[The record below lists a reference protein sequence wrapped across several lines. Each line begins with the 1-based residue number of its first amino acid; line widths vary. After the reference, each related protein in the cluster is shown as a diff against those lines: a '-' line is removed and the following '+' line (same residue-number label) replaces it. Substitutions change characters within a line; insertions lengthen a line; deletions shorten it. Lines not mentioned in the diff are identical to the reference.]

1 MPKSPGRPRGSRNKL
16 ALDVLND
23 AIEVWNEL
31 ASVGLPPIKD
41 DNLTKGKA
49 ALRQLYKQK
58 PGDFAKWF
66 GSILPREIQHEN
78 IISEL
83 TDDELRE
90 ALGPRAKRPRDLTPP
105 PSVWGRWDVSRRQ
118 VLQKVLE
125 NTRRRTGW
133 QVVRV
138 GVGTLRPTGRSDLRG
153 RRSQAI
159 ADTADQRLPFGGP
172 GSACRPMI
180 ATSSGGGGI
189 SADPPAECPV
199 RHSMRPR
206 PARSVLAPFQDDL
219 DAASL
224 IFPVPSGD
232 CPRYPSSW
240 SPVRPKYAGWLCS
253 SRSSVRASDPEAV
266 AVCPT
271 REPTSA
277 GENPSSSV
285 RGVRL
290 SMRGAGRVSGS
301 PLAGTA
307 P

>member
-1 MPKSPGRPRGSRNKL
+1 
-16 ALDVLND
+16 
-23 AIEVWNEL
+23 
-31 ASVGLPPIKD
+31 
-41 DNLTKGKA
+41 
-49 ALRQLYKQK
+49 
-58 PGDFAKWF
+58 
-66 GSILPREIQHEN
+66 
-78 IISEL
+78 
-83 TDDELRE
+83 
-90 ALGPRAKRPRDLTPP
+90 
-105 PSVWGRWDVSRRQ
+105 
-118 VLQKVLE
+118 
-125 NTRRRTGW
+125 
-133 QVVRV
+133 
-138 GVGTLRPTGRSDLRG
+138 VGTLRPTGRSDLCG

-232 CPRYPSSW
+232 CPGYPSSW

-277 GENPSSSV
+277 GENPSSFSARCSPFDARCWPRQPQPARWHCAV
-285 RGVRL
+285 RVWETCRKLFATQWG
-290 SMRGAGRVSGS
+290 
-301 PLAGTA
+301 
-307 P
+307 